1 MRKEAHNM
9 KHTVRKA
16 FVLLTLLATI
26 ALAMNPTKAYAQVF
40 LWDEETGSYRA
51 GMTESEF
58 NIVPYQG
65 GDADQYL
72 PLGDGL
78 LLLGSLGVA
87 YGMAKKKKSKSS
99 RH

>member
-1 MRKEAHNM
+1 MRKTHFNRQAARH
-9 KHTVRKA
+9 RFA
-16 FVLLTLLATI
+16 LLAVLAAM
-26 ALAMNPTKAYAQVF
+26 ALATAPTTAFSQVF

-51 GMTESEF
+51 GMSASEF

-78 LLLGSLGVA
+78 LLLTGLGGG
-87 YGMAKKKKSKSS
+87 YGLAKRKKSKSS

>member
-1 MRKEAHNM
+1 MRKEANNK
-9 KHTVRKA
+9 KHAVRKT
-16 FVLLTLLATI
+16 FVLLTVLATM
-26 ALAMNPTKAYAQVF
+26 ALAMKPSMVYSQVF

-78 LLLGSLGVA
+78 LLLGGLGVA
-87 YGMAKKKKSKSS
+87 YGLAKRKKSK
-99 RH
+99 R